1 MSDHHLVK
9 GDRRIE
15 LAGEVV
21 FGRSDDCDVK
31 LTEGNPSRHHAKVSV
46 ADDGVWVEDLESAN
60 GTFVN
65 GTRVTG
71 RTKLSSGDILSFH
84 IEDYHF
90 EGADDDQATVVRPLP
105 ADQDATV
112 VRPLADEPADTPT
125 HNAVPEAVPKSW
137 ADPEYQN
144 QQRTRLLNQEQLR
157 AYAEGGDEPEQQI
170 ASPHLAVRSG
180 QDVGA
185 ILRFSPTSSEWSIGT
200 DAEHDLVL
208 SDEGVSA
215 FHAKIVREGDRWKL
229 IDQMSANGTFID
241 DQKTTVGYLASG
253 DCIRFGPVDCIVTL
267 PEPRGG
273 TKAVPVANKSK
284 NKTLLIAGAA
294 AIATVIVLVVLS
306 RFL

>member
-1 MSDHHLVK
+1 MSDHYLVK

-105 ADQDATV
+105 TEEEDATV
-112 VRPLADEPADTPT
+112 VRPLPDMPAVAPTAD
-125 HNAVPEAVPKSW
+125 AVPKSW
-137 ADPEYQN
+137 ADPDYQN
-144 QQRTRLLNQEQLR
+144 HQSTRMLTAEQLR
-157 AYAEGGDEPEQQI
+157 AMAEGGHDLEEQI
-170 ASPHLAVRSG
+170 SSPHLAVRNG
-180 QDVGA
+180 KDAGA
-185 ILRFSPTSSEWSIGT
+185 VLRFNSDSSEWSIGT

-241 DQKTTVGYLASG
+241 DRKTTVGYLASG
-253 DCIRFGPVDCIVTL
+253 DRIRFGPVDCIVTL
-267 PEPRGG
+267 PEARAG
-273 TKAVPVANKSK
+273 KKPVAVAKKSK
-284 NKTLLIAGAA
+284 KRTLLIAGAA
-294 AIATVIVLVVLS
+294 AIATIIMLVVLS